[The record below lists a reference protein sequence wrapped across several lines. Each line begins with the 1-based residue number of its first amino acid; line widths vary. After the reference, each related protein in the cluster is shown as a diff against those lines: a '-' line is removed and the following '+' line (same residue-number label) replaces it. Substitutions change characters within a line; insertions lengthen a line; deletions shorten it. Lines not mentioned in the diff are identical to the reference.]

1 MSSCAHTHPQQHDDD
16 DDDDGI
22 TELLNPSSFS
32 SYYMLTDTLSLSP
45 LSLSLSLALILGSVC
60 VLHPRSTIGWIGLT

>member
-1 MSSCAHTHPQQHDDD
+1 MHTHPQHHDDDDD

-32 SYYMLTDTLSLSP
+32 SYYMLTDILS

-60 VLHPRSTIGWIGLT
+60 PPSQIHNRMDRPNI